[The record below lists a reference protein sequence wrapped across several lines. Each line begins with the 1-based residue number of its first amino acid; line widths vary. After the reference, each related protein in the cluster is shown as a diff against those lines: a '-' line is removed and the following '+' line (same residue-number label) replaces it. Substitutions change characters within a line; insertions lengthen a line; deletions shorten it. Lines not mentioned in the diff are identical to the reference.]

1 MPNVES
7 SRIAA
12 ARRRTTA
19 VNRALAIGSAA
30 AFVAVLVLA
39 RVTHSAHATRSQATR
54 ATATRSTASDDGT
67 FDFGSGSLSSSGGA
81 QPQVQTS
88 VS

>member
-1 MPNVES
+1 VRDAEL

-12 ARRRTTA
+12 ARRRTTT

-30 AFVAVLVLA
+30 VFAVVLGLA
-39 RVTHSAHATRSQATR
+39 RVTHPGHASRSQATR
-54 ATATRSTASDDGT
+54 AAASRSSESDDGT
-67 FDFGSGSLSSSGGA
+67 FDFGSGSITSSAGA

>member
-1 MPNVES
+1 VRNADS

-12 ARRRTTA
+12 ARRRTAT

-30 AFVAVLVLA
+30 AFAAVLVLA
-39 RVTHSAHATRSQATR
+39 RVTYPGHAARTQVTR
-54 ATATRSTASDDGT
+54 AAASRSTENDEGG
-67 FDFGSGSLSSSGGA
+67 FDFGSGALSSAGTA
-81 QPQVQTS
+81 QPQVQTN